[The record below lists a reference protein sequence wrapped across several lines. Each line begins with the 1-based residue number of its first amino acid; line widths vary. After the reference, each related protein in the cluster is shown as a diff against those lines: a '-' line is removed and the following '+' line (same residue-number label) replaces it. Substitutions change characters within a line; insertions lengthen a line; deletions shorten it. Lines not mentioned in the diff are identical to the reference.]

1 MQQDKDAIIRHITSL
16 GEEIFRYIGPNIP
29 QEWLVSDVTV
39 AQLRVLL
46 VLYAEGPSRMSVLA
60 TRIGVALPTI
70 TGIVDNL
77 VKKEMVVRGTDPEDR
92 RLVICTLSPRGQETV
107 SNLWTMGRFHFESL
121 LEGLTVDELKKAD
134 EVAVLLL
141 DNTIRNL
148 DSVKGVKG

>member
-1 MQQDKDAIIRHITSL
+1 MKQDKNSLISHITSL
-16 GEEIFRYIGPNIP
+16 AEEIYRAIGPSIP
-29 QEWLVSDVTV
+29 QEWLVSDITI

-77 VKKEMVVRGTDPEDR
+77 VKKEMVVRRADTEDR

-107 SNLWTMGRFHFESL
+107 SHLWAMGRFHVENL
-121 LEGLTVDELKKAD
+121 LDGLTVDQLKIAD
-134 EVAVLLL
+134 EVATLLL
-141 DNTIRNL
+141 GNTIKNL
-148 DSVKGVKG
+148 DSVRGVRG